1 MPIKEIIGILSSI
14 FIVTSMT
21 FKTTTYKGT
30 MLMRTINALGSLLF
44 IIYGFVCTDAYATGV
59 TNVCGLL
66 LNIFWL
72 IKEYG
77 DHGKSK

>member
-14 FIVTSMT
+14 FIVASMT

-44 IIYGFVCTDAYATGV
+44 IIYGFVCTNAYATGV

-72 IKEYG
+72 IKEYR
-77 DHGKSK
+77 DHKKLK